1 VVAINI
7 FARSNNNFKI
17 FERNMKRPIPKS
29 TLLRFPLIFGG
40 FLGFVG
46 LGLLYKESWMGNIER
61 TRNQIFE
68 KSYIESNPIDEFKK
82 EVAAKR

>member
-17 FERNMKRPIPKS
+17 FQRNMKRPIPKS

-46 LGLLYKESWMGNIER
+46 LGLLYKYLRLNELKFNKNMFTLQRVVDG
-61 TRNQIFE
+61 Q
-68 KSYIESNPIDEFKK
+68 Y
-82 EVAAKR
+82 